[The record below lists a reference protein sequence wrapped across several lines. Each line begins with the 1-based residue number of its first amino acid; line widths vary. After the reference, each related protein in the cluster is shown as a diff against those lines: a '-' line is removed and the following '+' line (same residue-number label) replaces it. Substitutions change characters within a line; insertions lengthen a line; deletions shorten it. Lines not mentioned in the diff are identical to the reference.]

1 MVGREREREREESTA
16 RGRDSTLSDVLYL
29 ACVRVRR
36 IVKTRLV
43 ASVNVSALPTAKG
56 NNHTVNTE
64 YGVLLAKARSNR
76 TFSID
81 IDLVCFSPAI
91 HENFQPIHV
100 RVSV

>member
-1 MVGREREREREESTA
+1 MVGREREREREGSTA

-81 IDLVCFSPAI
+81 IDLVCFSPTI